1 MNTVPTAGTADE
13 ERDSPTRLS
22 EQTTHRRTMIVP
34 IKPPAITNFRPG
46 HTEGDSDFDGHGP
59 FVHIVTQVQRNG
71 SILVL
76 TTSAF
81 FQESESDWTTFEGSI
96 SQSFYDARVEHPG
109 WRIQS
114 IACATHQSI
123 QMVLGGYGRHSF
135 HYGTTGF
142 IHSMVLRG
150 DSDSGVFGGH
160 DRPEIISMQFNEL
173 QVELVRG

>member
-1 MNTVPTAGTADE
+1 MHTAHTAGTVDGDRA
-13 ERDSPTRLS
+13 PAAQANT
-22 EQTTHRRTMIVP
+22 QRRTTIVR
-34 IKPPAITNFRPG
+34 IRPPVVTGFRPG
-46 HTEGDSDFDGHGP
+46 HTEGDSDFAGHGP

-71 SILVL
+71 NVLVL
-76 TTSAF
+76 NTSAF
-81 FQESESDWTTFEGSI
+81 FQESESDWTTFEGTI

-114 IACATHQSI
+114 IVGETYQSI

-135 HYGTTGF
+135 HYGNLGLVN
-142 IHSMVLRG
+142 SMVLRG
-150 DSDSGVFGGH
+150 DSNSGVFGGV

>member
-1 MNTVPTAGTADE
+1 MHTAHTAGTANG
-13 ERDSPTRLS
+13 ERAPAAHDQS
-22 EQTTHRRTMIVP
+22 QRRTKLVTIR
-34 IKPPAITNFRPG
+34 PPVVAGFRPG

-96 SQSFYDARVEHPG
+96 TQSFYDARVEHPG

-114 IACATHQSI
+114 IAGATHQSI